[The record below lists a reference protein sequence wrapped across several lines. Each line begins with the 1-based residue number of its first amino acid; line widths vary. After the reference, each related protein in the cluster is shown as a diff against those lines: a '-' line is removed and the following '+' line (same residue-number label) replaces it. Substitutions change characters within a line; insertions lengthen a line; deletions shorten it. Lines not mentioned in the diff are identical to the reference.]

1 MGKPLVFHPGP
12 VDESIFAGSTVPF
25 LAAEFFLGHIDFGL
39 KELAK
44 KLPKN
49 PTKGEKLVPE
59 IKIPLTFCSQGDLI
73 VWCLIE
79 LIDSSDFGTQGI
91 EALVDVL
98 VAAVD
103 LLDVVDD

>member
-49 PTKGEKLVPE
+49 PTKG
-59 IKIPLTFCSQGDLI
+59 
-73 VWCLIE
+73 
-79 LIDSSDFGTQGI
+79 
-91 EALVDVL
+91 
-98 VAAVD
+98 
-103 LLDVVDD
+103 